1 MTNGD
6 AVASSSWLD
15 ALGRYVI
22 ALVDYR
28 VIALFALAAVAVVV
42 LVKKVRQRQWLP
54 LGECIRAAA
63 AVFTIFS
70 GILILCAFVF
80 AKPPALDALSS
91 ETLGYIGTVVTIV
104 TLVEGSREIKK
115 LLQ

>member
-1 MTNGD
+1 MT
-6 AVASSSWLD
+6 
-15 ALGRYVI
+15 
-22 ALVDYR
+22 
-28 VIALFALAAVAVVV
+28 
-42 LVKKVRQRQWLP
+42 KKIRQKQWLP

-80 AKPPALDALSS
+80 AKPPAIEALSS

-115 LLQ
+115 LL